1 MYNRY
6 SQGEIMLE
14 TLKKIDKLLKSIG
27 NPELEEELGDQI
39 IILLDEAGA
48 KEQLRELFH
57 VEHEQ
62 GE

>member
-1 MYNRY
+1 
-6 SQGEIMLE
+6 MLE

-27 NPELEEELGDQI
+27 NPQLEEELGDQI
-39 IILLDEAGA
+39 IILLDEVGA
-48 KEQLRELFH
+48 KDQIIEAFH